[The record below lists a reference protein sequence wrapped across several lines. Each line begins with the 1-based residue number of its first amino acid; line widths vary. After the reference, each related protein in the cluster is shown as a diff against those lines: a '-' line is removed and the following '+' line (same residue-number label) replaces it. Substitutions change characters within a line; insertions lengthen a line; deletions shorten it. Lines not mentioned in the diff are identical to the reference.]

1 MIRHRPQIERMES
14 RWDLEG
20 LNESPVISR
29 RRRPEMW
36 AKGVAMQA
44 RMSRH
49 AIFRIPTGSKPWTAV
64 MSADGLGHLHFCHCG
79 ILPGSITCALMGR
92 QLS

>member
-14 RWDLEG
+14 HWDLEG
-20 LNESPVISR
+20 LNESPVFSR

-36 AKGVAMQA
+36 AKGVATQA
-44 RMSRH
+44 RMRDYE
-49 AIFRIPTGSKPWTAV
+49 IFRIPSGSKPWTAV
-64 MSADGLGHLHFCHCG
+64 MSADGLGHLHFCRNG
-79 ILPGSITCALMGR
+79 ILPGNITRALMGR